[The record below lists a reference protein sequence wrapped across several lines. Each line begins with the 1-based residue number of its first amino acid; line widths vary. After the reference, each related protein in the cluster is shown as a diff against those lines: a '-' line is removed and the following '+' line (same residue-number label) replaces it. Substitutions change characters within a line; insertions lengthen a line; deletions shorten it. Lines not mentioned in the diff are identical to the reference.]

1 MASSRAGCFEHSL
14 CFWSLQDKDGWDKVR
29 AKSWPRGTLC
39 KLATFRGVGTW
50 QSQAVSG
57 VLRGVGLEWIQS
69 SQLEEGTLTTGLC
82 CTCAKRTPRERIS
95 LHPLPQL
102 EAIVS
107 CSWILLPAP
116 LEEAEVTFQLRKGP
130 DALGGEMENVALT
143 PLLNE
148 EATLLLSVVGSFD
161 SLLRLNSYIMK
172 KIGSL
177 KVENFSKIYKN
188 DRKNREK

>member
-1 MASSRAGCFEHSL
+1 M
-14 CFWSLQDKDGWDKVR
+14 
-29 AKSWPRGTLC
+29 
-39 KLATFRGVGTW
+39 
-50 QSQAVSG
+50 
-57 VLRGVGLEWIQS
+57 
-69 SQLEEGTLTTGLC
+69 
-82 CTCAKRTPRERIS
+82 
-95 LHPLPQL
+95 
-102 EAIVS
+102 
-107 CSWILLPAP
+107 
-116 LEEAEVTFQLRKGP
+116 TFQLRKGP